1 MRNTVHLAGSAA
13 GLFRDQR
20 AGRQVPA
27 EGAGVCLQERRARVA
42 EAMEEV
48 RFPAGRVVFREGE
61 AGDCFYLVRSGV
73 AVVSRGQGPDR
84 QVLARLREGAFFGER
99 ALLRAETRCLLG
111 AASLGGQARILH
123 PLTGASLGLHVKAQT
138 LLQSWQQQQ

>member
-1 MRNTVHLAGSAA
+1 M
-13 GLFRDQR
+13 
-20 AGRQVPA
+20 
-27 EGAGVCLQERRARVA
+27 A

-99 ALLRAETRCLLG
+99 ALLRAETRCMLG
-111 AASLGGQARILH
+111 AASMGQVRSLH
-123 PLTGASLGLHVKAQT
+123 PIWIAVSTQKSTPGPACQDPDCALSLSKAAVILYIMADAHASRCMQG
-138 LLQSWQQQQ
+138 SRCDG